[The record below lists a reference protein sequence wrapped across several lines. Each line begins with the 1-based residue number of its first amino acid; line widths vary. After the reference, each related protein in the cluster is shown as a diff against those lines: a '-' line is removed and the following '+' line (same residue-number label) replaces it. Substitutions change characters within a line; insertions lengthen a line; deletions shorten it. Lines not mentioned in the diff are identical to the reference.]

1 VNFHDLSLV
10 RSAKFNGGTRG
21 LEEAVSSCLGK
32 WLFQLKRSMV
42 VELMLKGYLEFQIV
56 VVWF

>member
-1 VNFHDLSLV
+1 MTYHSSGLQN
-10 RSAKFNGGTRG
+10 AKFNGGTRG
-21 LEEAVSSCLGK
+21 LEEDVSSCLGK